1 MITEECRND
10 SFKVVDK
17 QKRRKEILFIM
28 RDIDG
33 SSRIMTAMEVAN
45 EMMTHGFVDRLD
57 RNNAAPRLTEMYE
70 DGIVAK
76 VGKKRDR
83 WTGKMVTCYKIRSE
97 VNG

>member
-28 RDIDG
+28 RDIDD

-57 RNNAAPRLTEMYE
+57 RNNAAPRLTEMCE
-70 DGIVAK
+70 DGIIVK
-76 VGKKRDR
+76 VGKKLDR
-83 WTGKMVTCYKIRSE
+83 WTGRNVTCYKIRE
-97 VNG
+97 A